1 MSQPTTSNQAEFFQL
16 QRRGDVVIMLPLPNI
31 EDMVESLI
39 DPSAKLVLQPL
50 LTNPPS
56 GLVVD
61 LSQVDYF
68 GSLFVRFLLRCH
80 EFLQGQGI
88 EMVLAGVSEKCRE
101 LLHVMNLDTLW
112 AIYDTPA
119 EAVEVF
125 EGAY

>member
-1 MSQPTTSNQAEFFQL
+1 MSQPTVSKQGEFFQL
-16 QRRGDVVIMLPLPNI
+16 QRRGDVVIMLPSPNI

-50 LTNPPS
+50 LANPPS

-61 LSQVDYF
+61 LTQVDYF

-80 EFLQGQGI
+80 EFLQGEGI

-112 AIYDTPA
+112 AIYDTLN

-125 EGAY
+125 DGA